1 MQVPPPAQSPSISQM
16 SWCLI
21 PYGVLLGLPPPPK
34 KKIRL
39 SSTPNLQKSGY
50 IINLNIILPNHQR
63 STVRSLFKYFWDFYS
78 PKEGSSFLYIPEMNI
93 PKEIRSSVPDP
104 LLSTIDCILGL
115 TQLCR
120 LSSPAALQ
128 VAWSCCREFGQ
139 YYIKSVENSKIA
151 KHALPPWIFYEPD
164 LSKCT
169 SFVTQFIT
177 YERYIHVWK
186 QPSFKL

>member
-1 MQVPPPAQSPSISQM
+1 MCSQSLRTLLRFTHVYLHAQTAVYTYLSNHGYLKLQGNPNTPIEAPCQYKDGAGSGIS
-16 SWCLI
+16 C
-21 PYGVLLGLPPPPK
+21 
-34 KKIRL
+34 
-39 SSTPNLQKSGY
+39 
-50 IINLNIILPNHQR
+50 
-63 STVRSLFKYFWDFYS
+63 
-78 PKEGSSFLYIPEMNI
+78 PEMNI

-128 VAWSCCREFGQ
+128 VAWSCCREVGQ
-139 YYIKSVENSKIA
+139 YYIKSIENSKIA

-169 SFVTQFIT
+169 NFGTQFIT
-177 YERYIHVWK
+177 
-186 QPSFKL
+186 